1 MQKVKHLDYDHL
13 NNCEATQVKA
23 KGEMKEEKK
32 HHTDQKKNNRK
43 QKHAKRDEYERDDL
57 HNIGVTDAK
66 EKSLIDEVE
75 TLQKNLEEEKDELIS
90 DYEKKLELLKKELD
104 LRMKVEIH
112 EIEERKNSHRNDL
125 MIAHTKSF

>member
-1 MQKVKHLDYDHL
+1 M
-13 NNCEATQVKA
+13 
-23 KGEMKEEKK
+23 
-32 HHTDQKKNNRK
+32 
-43 QKHAKRDEYERDDL
+43 
-57 HNIGVTDAK
+57 
-66 EKSLIDEVE
+66 IDEVE

-90 DYEKKLELLKKELD
+90 DYEKKLEELKKELD